1 MRQSAFVTRHF
12 PMYTLLIRIAPACM
26 YPDLSVHAGEL
37 AIECL
42 GEKFQIGIRALWM
55 LGAHMVRRLLHLDQ
69 WTAYSDHIAEFHVH
83 DFAEF
88 EDHRLVVVIELVP
101 QHRREGGGAD
111 GAEFYRPVRHALSD
125 LPERC
130 VF

>member
-1 MRQSAFVTRHF
+1 MRQSAFVARHF

-42 GEKFQIGIRALWM
+42 GEKLEIGIRALRL

-69 WTAYSDHIAEFHVH
+69 WAADSDQIAELRVH
-83 DFAEF
+83 DVAEL

-101 QHRREGGGAD
+101 QHRREG
-111 GAEFYRPVRHALSD
+111 
-125 LPERC
+125 
-130 VF
+130 